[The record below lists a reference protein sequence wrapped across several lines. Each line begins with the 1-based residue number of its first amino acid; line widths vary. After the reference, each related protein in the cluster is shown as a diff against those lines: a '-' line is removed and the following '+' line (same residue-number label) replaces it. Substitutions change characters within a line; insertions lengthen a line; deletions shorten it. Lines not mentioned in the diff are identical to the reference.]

1 MAAIS
6 GFPEQRRKMNAVRV
20 GVPFGLSVHGEKQL
34 IGKIVL
40 MNFSFLRKFSNEET
54 ERTPDST
61 VVGHKLLFG
70 IGEAHDLR
78 HGRVHC
84 QIHTVERIQ
93 RGVLVFDQVDYVRKL
108 GGNPTCVAFDPFKRA
123 PLSMLIIC
131 TSPMHYRP
139 QDVTRILISIVLNS
153 GL

>member
-6 GFPEQRRKMNAVRV
+6 GFAEQCRKINAVRV

-34 IGKIVL
+34 IGNIVL
-40 MNFSFLRKFSNEET
+40 MNFSFFRESGNEEA
-54 ERTPDST
+54 ERTTDST
-61 VVGHKLLFG
+61 VVGHQLLFG

-78 HGRVHC
+78 HGRVHY
-84 QIHTVERIQ
+84 QIYTVKRIQ
-93 RGVLVFDQVDYVRKL
+93 RGSFVFDQIDYIRKL
-108 GGNPTCVAFDPFKRA
+108 GGNLIRIPFDPLKRP

-131 TSPMHYRP
+131 SGPMHYRP
-139 QDVTRILISIVLNS
+139 QDVTSIFVRIPLNS

>member
-6 GFPEQRRKMNAVRV
+6 VFAEQCRKMNAVRI

-40 MNFSFLRKFSNEET
+40 MNFSFFRKSGNEEAECPT
-54 ERTPDST
+54 EPT

-78 HGRVHC
+78 HRRVHC
-84 QIHTVERIQ
+84 QIYTVKRI
-93 RGVLVFDQVDYVRKL
+93 
-108 GGNPTCVAFDPFKRA
+108 
-123 PLSMLIIC
+123 
-131 TSPMHYRP
+131 
-139 QDVTRILISIVLNS
+139 
-153 GL
+153 